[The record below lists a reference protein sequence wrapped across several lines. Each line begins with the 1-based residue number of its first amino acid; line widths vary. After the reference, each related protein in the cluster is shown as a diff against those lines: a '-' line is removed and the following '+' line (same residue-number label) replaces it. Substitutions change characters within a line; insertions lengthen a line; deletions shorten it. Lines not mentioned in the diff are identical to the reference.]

1 MGFGPTGPIGP
12 AATRLAA
19 TASKSGTA
27 AATVRNRNTAETI
40 VPEKIPTPWVVLCL
54 SAQVSNQQHRAR

>member
-40 VPEKIPTPWVVLCL
+40 VPE
-54 SAQVSNQQHRAR
+54 